1 MPEITTIVTRLPP
14 AIDGVGD
21 YGLKLALELRDRH
34 NLITKF
40 IVGDPTWVGE
50 AITYGFQVQKIQ
62 ERNSLVLEK
71 ALDSSEIILLHY
83 VGYGY
88 ARRGCPTWL
97 IEGLEAWYQKSPNPY
112 LVTMFHELYANGAIW
127 TSAFWTSPLQQ
138 NLFKRVVRLS
148 DRCLTSREDY
158 AKQISQVGKHTQVD
172 QLPVFSNVGELEHP
186 LHLSQRQ
193 RRLVVFGSAGWRCHA
208 YQRSLAALER
218 ICGELEITEII
229 DIGSSVGF
237 DIPLVNQIRVTEAG
251 IRTGEEVSEFLAE
264 AIAGFLDYPTEFLSK
279 STIFAAYCAHGVLP
293 VGVFYPNQKSLDGI
307 EVGKNLLL
315 ADRQELKLDF
325 NLAEAIASNAHIWYK
340 THSLSAQ
347 GKVFAARLRL

>member
-1 MPEITTIVTRLPP
+1 MPEITTIVTRLTP

-21 YGLKLALELRDRH
+21 YGLNLALELRDRH
-34 NLITKF
+34 NLNTKF
-40 IVGDPTWVGE
+40 IVGDPMWEGE

-62 ERNSLVLEK
+62 ERNSQILEQI
-71 ALDSSEIILLHY
+71 LESSEIILLHY

-97 IEGLEAWYQKSPNPY
+97 VEGLEAWSKKSSNPY
-112 LVTMFHELYANGAIW
+112 LVTMFHELYATGAIW

-138 NLFKRVVRLS
+138 NLFKRVARLS

-158 AKQISQVGKHTQVD
+158 AKKISQASNHTQVD

-186 LHLSQRQ
+186 LPLGQRQ
-193 RRLVVFGSAGWRCHA
+193 RRLVVFGGAGWRCHA
-208 YQRSLAALER
+208 YRRSLVALEQ
-218 ICGELEITEII
+218 ICRDLEITEII
-229 DIGSSVGF
+229 DIGSPIGF
-237 DIPLVNQIRVTEAG
+237 DIPLVNQIRVTVAG
-251 IRTGEEVSEFLAE
+251 IRTTEEVSKFLAE
-264 AIAGFLDYPTEFLSK
+264 AIAGFLDYPTDFLGK

-293 VGVFYPNQKSLDGI
+293 VSVFYPNQKILDGI
-307 EVGKNLLL
+307 EIGKNLLL
-315 ADRQELKLDF
+315 ADRQEVKLDL

-347 GKVFAARLRL
+347 GQVFASRLRT